1 MSTDTTSPA
10 SSETTRR
17 SWDDQVRYFVVKFA
31 PLILLIILLIILAS
45 INPATVSAR
54 SLTNVLIN
62 AAPIAVL
69 ALAAMWVLVSG
80 GLDLSAGFAVAMS
93 ALVMAG
99 FIQSGLPIPLAFLL
113 GMAAGVALG
122 VVNGLLVGT
131 LSIPPFIA
139 TLATMAAVQGVVLLL
154 GRQGTVIVRDPLV
167 SFIGHGR
174 IAGIPVL
181 VLIALAV
188 AVIVMVIKHYTVFGV
203 RTYGMGSDRHS
214 VIARGVP
221 VVRQTVMVYAF
232 AGILVGICAIML
244 VARVQ
249 NVATNIA
256 TLSLLLDAF
265 AATIIGGT
273 SLFGGRGTVTGT
285 LIGALIISF
294 ISTSLVVM
302 GVGASTVDFFKGLTI
317 VVAIIVDAGLRFLE
331 KQRSS

>member
-1 MSTDTTSPA
+1 MSTATAPSQATKRP
-10 SSETTRR
+10 
-17 SWDDQVRYFVVKFA
+17 WVDQLRYLTVKFA
-31 PLILLIILLIILAS
+31 PLILLLVLLAILAAIS
-45 INPATVSAR
+45 PATVSTR

-99 FIQSGLPIPLAFLL
+99 FIQSGMSIPLAFLL
-113 GMAAGVALG
+113 GLAAGAALG
-122 VVNGLLVGT
+122 AVNGLLVGA
-131 LSIPPFIA
+131 LAIPPFIA
-139 TLATMAAVQGVVLLL
+139 TLATMAAVQGAVLLL

-181 VLIALAV
+181 V
-188 AVIVMVIKHYTVFGV
+188 VIVLVVAGLVMFIKHYTVFGV
-203 RTYGMGSDRHS
+203 RTYGMGSDRGS
-214 VIARGVP
+214 AIARGVP

-294 ISTSLVVM
+294 ISTSLVVI

-317 VVAIIVDAGLRFLE
+317 VMAIIVDAGLRFLE
-331 KQRSS
+331 KQRGS